1 MPNDLNADMNTG
13 QDFSIR
19 CSDMQ
24 LLISYVDNVILC
36 KFLLS
41 DALNYNLLLNSKQ
54 LIYSQVATRWSPQWQ
69 ARPNE
74 PNLQAI
80 LKDHQT
86 Q

>member
-1 MPNDLNADMNTG
+1 MSEA
-13 QDFSIR
+13 I
-19 CSDMQ
+19 
-24 LLISYVDNVILC
+24 
-36 KFLLS
+36 
-41 DALNYNLLLNSKQ
+41 NYNLRLNSKL
-54 LIYSQVATRWSPQWQ
+54 LIYLQVATRSDQEKKKVAKKKVATRWSPQWQ